1 MTEAARPPHRSKVL
15 VAWLAGLLGVVGAH
29 WWYLGRRGAW
39 ALTVYTV
46 LMLVLSFTVFDSWW
60 DNPAFLS
67 LSILFAAGFI
77 ESVVFALKPDEAFD
91 ARYNPGSGRVTRT
104 GWNAVIV
111 AIVSTLLGGIVVVGG
126 IAMTVMY
133 VYMSMGWLD
142 GYVF

>member
-1 MTEAARPPHRSKVL
+1 MKQAARPPHRNKVL
-15 VAWLAGLLGVVGAH
+15 VAWLASLLGVVGGH

-39 ALTVYTV
+39 VLTAYTA
-46 LMLVLSFTVFDSWW
+46 LMLALSFTVFDSWW

-67 LSILFAAGFI
+67 LNILFAAGFI

-91 ARYNPGSGRVTRT
+91 ARYNPDSGQTTRT

-111 AIVSTLLGGIVVVGG
+111 AIVSTLLGGIVVVAG

-133 VYMSMGWLD
+133 VYISMGWLD